1 MLKTSCCFTWFFILP
16 LVFWQSL
23 SYPLKPAVNV
33 LAGAD
38 SKHQNTDGMPCKGK
52 LSLTEQK
59 TFSKNNRQTQIYLT
73 KLLLTLIIPF
83 FLTPLGHL
91 SAPTVLCRQTPQN
104 YSLQF
109 STYISSFINFLIK
122 YFCWRGKP
130 VFQLF
135 STTFFFYLSFCCLK
149 SPAVFA
155 KQAFESI
162 WVIFIASCNQ
172 AEPLYLELKKKIK
185 RTANSENFVFHLHH
199 HHQ

>member
-23 SYPLKPAVNV
+23 SYPLRPAVNV

-52 LSLTEQK
+52 LSLTNQK
-59 TFSKNNRQTQIYLT
+59 TLSKNNRQTQIYLT

-109 STYISSFINFLIK
+109 STCISSLINFLIK
-122 YFCWRGKP
+122 YFCCRGKP
-130 VFQLF
+130 IFQF
-135 STTFFFYLSFCCLK
+135 STTFFFLLVLLLFKKSRCFC
-149 SPAVFA
+149 
-155 KQAFESI
+155 
-162 WVIFIASCNQ
+162 
-172 AEPLYLELKKKIK
+172 KIH
-185 RTANSENFVFHLHH
+185 F
-199 HHQ
+199 